1 MKKLGIRLLAL
12 TLLATVTTG
21 CASSKQENTWDKIKE
36 KKEIVIGTEGHL
48 LLSLIMMIMII

>member
-36 KKEIVIGTEGHL
+36 KKEIVIGTEHL

>member
-36 KKEIVIGTEGHL
+36 KNRDWNRRNICSF
-48 LLSLIMMIMII
+48 LLS

>member
-21 CASSKQENTWDKIKE
+21 CASSKQEIHGIKL
-36 KKEIVIGTEGHL
+36 KKERNRDWNRRNICSF
-48 LLSLIMMIMII
+48 LLS